1 MNTNSDSPAVAT
13 AYAHVRAWSNHDFD
27 AARRAL
33 APDIKVTATTTQPA
47 MPSTNL
53 TGIEDYMRGLVEFAG
68 TVVPGSEQ
76 LIASVGDERNA
87 LLLVTVEVDLGAGKV
102 TLPAA
107 RLYLLDE
114 RDRIASE
121 QVIFYAAE

>member
-1 MNTNSDSPAVAT
+1 MNTNSDSPAVTT

-33 APDIKVTATTTQPA
+33 APDIKVTATTTQPV
-47 MPSTNL
+47 MPGTDL

-68 TVVPGSEQ
+68 RVVPGSEQ
-76 LIASVGDERNA
+76 LIASVCDERNA
-87 LLLVTVEVDLGAGKV
+87 LLLVTVEADLGAGKV

-114 RDRIASE
+114 QHRIASE